1 MTADVDPDLAR
12 LQGVNG
18 WDWRARIVCCDVEDL
33 KRRHVC
39 RSCEIPVRS
48 PRVYCSK
55 RCELVFDRDHFWA
68 PAKARALR
76 AARLD
81 GRDGMIAL
89 ELVPT
94 APELTIE
101 NLEALIRGRR
111 REVQAIL
118 ENSYGRPSRIGR
130 VHAYLCARCR
140 QPTTAPE
147 VNHIVPVVGGNR
159 SATCMNH
166 EENLEVL
173 CHSCHVPTTKRQ
185 AAERRAAVA

>member
-1 MTADVDPDLAR
+1 MTVDVDPDLER

-18 WDWRARIVCCDVEDL
+18 WDWHARIVCCDVEDL

-39 RSCEIPVRS
+39 RSCEIPLPPR
-48 PRVYCSK
+48 RVYCSK

-68 PAKARALR
+68 PAKARALL

-81 GRDGMIAL
+81 GPKGLAL
-89 ELVPT
+89 ELLPP
-94 APELTIE
+94 APELTLESLEDLIAKRRSDVLIE
-101 NLEALIRGRR
+101 LEERGGRR
-111 REVQAIL
+111 
-118 ENSYGRPSRIGR
+118 SRIGR
-130 VHAYLCARCR
+130 VHAYLCAHCR

-159 SATCMNH
+159 SATCLNH

-173 CHSCHVPTTKRQ
+173 CHSCHVPTTRRQ
-185 AAERRAAVA
+185 AEARRPGVA